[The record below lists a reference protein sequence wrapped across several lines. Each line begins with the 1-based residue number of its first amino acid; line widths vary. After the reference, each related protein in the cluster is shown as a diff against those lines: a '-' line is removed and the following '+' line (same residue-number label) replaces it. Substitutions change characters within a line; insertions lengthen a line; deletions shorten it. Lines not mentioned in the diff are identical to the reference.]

1 MADINIPPDLRDK
14 LKKTGL
20 KIDEGGSAKKIT
32 VMFADMRG
40 FTYLL
45 EKRNVKRVLKI
56 LDIYFHMLV
65 SIVRKYDGV
74 VDKFLGDGLMAVW
87 GLPEGNKY
95 DTYNAVRAA
104 LEMRI
109 GMFRLIPELVK
120 IGEVPLEIGIGIGTG
135 KAVTGFVGPASR
147 RDFTLVGNCINRA
160 ARLQSIASD
169 NRIFI
174 DSETEAAVKPYTYSL
189 AIPAKS
195 HTHVLQNEDIFE
207 LEGIYDF
214 SEEFESVRKHPR
226 VIVAKVV
233 GITKARSKERKVGL
247 IRSIGE
253 GGFGVEMHD
262 DDNFKLNVGDEARFD
277 SSRLSMFENMNL
289 EGIVVRKNEIK
300 GGGIF
305 RIKTWD
311 IGVQLVNLPMEIK
324 RKLMKILVGSK
335 VVRGFSGDV
344 KMD

>member
-1 MADINIPPDLRDK
+1 MGELHVPPDLRDK
-14 LKKTGL
+14 LKKTGQ
-20 KIDEGGSAKKIT
+20 KIDQSGSSKKIT

-40 FTYLL
+40 FSYLL

-56 LDIYFHMLV
+56 LDVYFHMLV
-65 SIVRKYDGV
+65 SIVRKYDGI

-87 GLPEGNKY
+87 GLPDGKKN
-95 DTYNAVRAA
+95 DTYNAIRAA

-135 KAVTGFVGPASR
+135 KAITGFVGPASR
-147 RDFTLVGNCINRA
+147 RDFTLIGNCINRA

-174 DSETEAAVKPYTYSL
+174 DSDTEAAVKPFTYTL
-189 AIPAKS
+189 AIPAKA
-195 HTHVLQNEDIFE
+195 HQHVLQKEDIFE

-214 SEEFESVRKHPR
+214 SQEFESVRKHPR

-233 GITKARSKERKVGL
+233 GITKSASKERKVGL
-247 IRSIGE
+247 IKSIGE
-253 GGFGVEMHD
+253 GGFGVEMHE
-262 DDNFKLNVGDEARFD
+262 DDNFDLQVGDEARFD

-305 RIKTWD
+305 RVKTWD

-335 VVRGFSGDV
+335 VVRGFTGDV
-344 KMD
+344 KKD

>member
-1 MADINIPPDLRDK
+1 MDELHIPPDLKDK
-14 LKKTGL
+14 LKKSGL
-20 KIDEGGSAKKIT
+20 KIDQSGESKRIT
-32 VMFADMRG
+32 VLFADMRG
-40 FTYLL
+40 FSYLL
-45 EKRNVKRVLKI
+45 EKRDVKYVLKI

-65 SIVRKYDGV
+65 SLVRKYDGI
-74 VDKFLGDGLMAVW
+74 VDKLLGDGLMAVW
-87 GLPEGNKY
+87 GVPEEKEY

-109 GMFRLIPELVK
+109 GMFRVIPELVK

-147 RDFTLVGNCINRA
+147 RDFTLVGECINRA

-169 NRIFI
+169 NRIFL
-174 DSETEAAVKPYTYSL
+174 DSETEAAVKSYTYSL
-189 AIPAKS
+189 TIPAKS
-195 HTHVLQNEDIFE
+195 HRHVLQNEDIFE

-214 SEEFESVRKHPR
+214 SHEFESVRKHPR
-226 VIVAKVV
+226 VIVAKVIGV
-233 GITKARSKERKVGL
+233 TKALSGERKVGL

-262 DDNFKLNVGDEARFD
+262 DENFKLQVGEEARFD
-277 SSRLSMFENMNL
+277 SSRLSVFENMDL

-311 IGVQLVNLPMEIK
+311 IGVQLVNLPIEIK

-335 VVRGFSGDV
+335 VVRGFAGD
-344 KMD
+344 KNKD